1 MQEQTAKQRF
11 WSGHVAAW
19 RRSGQRRREYCA
31 AQGLREGTFN
41 WWVAQLRRTA
51 SAPPVHFLP
60 VEVVEPEPVAAP
72 VTGRA
77 GLSGAVLSGVVL
89 SGVVLSGVVLRGPG
103 GWAVELVQGFDTDTL
118 QRALEA
124 LERR

>member
-19 RRSGQRRREYCA
+19 RRSGQRRREYCV

-41 WWVAQLRRTA
+41 WWVAQLQRTA

-77 GLSGAVLSGVVL
+77 GLSGVVL
-89 SGVVLSGVVLRGPG
+89 HGPG

-118 QRALEA
+118 RRALDA